1 MYKVLSHYDLDLYF
15 LNDKWHLSF
24 FYVITGHLYN
34 FFGQMSIQVL
44 CPFFCWIFS
53 GLIVE
58 FQVILNI
65 YFG

>member
-1 MYKVLSHYDLDLYF
+1 MAF
-15 LNDKWHLSF
+15 IIF
-24 FYVITGHLYN
+24 CVITGHLYN
-34 FFGQMSIQVL
+34 LFGQVSIQVL
-44 CPFFCWIFS
+44 CPFFCWTFS